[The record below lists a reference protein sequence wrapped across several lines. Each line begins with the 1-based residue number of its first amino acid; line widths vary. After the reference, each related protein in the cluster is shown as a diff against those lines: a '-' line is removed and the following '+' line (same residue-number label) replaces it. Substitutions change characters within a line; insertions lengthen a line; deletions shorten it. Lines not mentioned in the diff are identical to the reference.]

1 MVLQYA
7 MDSTWTD
14 GEITKRRRFLQKSN
28 CPRDVLR
35 PPSRSSALLFAEG
48 VADRRACGRKSNN
61 PGTAAAYPA
70 GPRSPAVAAA
80 CGPAPDA

>member
-61 PGTAAAYPA
+61 PGAAAYPA

-80 CGPAPDA
+80 CAPVPDA